1 MIARPHLADAQSDA
15 HPRIAAAPLIS
26 HATKQRA
33 RIIVEECRDLMA
45 LTQATLIHISRYRAK
60 QPRLSLWNARFAPDC
75 DLLAFC
81 RADPATAARTRDIE
95 EISAAIIDHLAS
107 GWHSNCPPQR
117 IGFITDGTGLGMST
131 DDPCP
136 SRPGWLL
143 RQLSG
148 ECALTCLLPFAGG
161 TPWPLIHPINR
172 ASPAH

>member
-1 MIARPHLADAQSDA
+1 MIARSQFANAQPYAGRS
-15 HPRIAAAPLIS
+15 IVAAPPILE
-26 HATKQRA
+26 AMRQRV
-33 RIIVEECRDLMA
+33 RIIVEDCRDLMA
-45 LTQATLIHISRYRAK
+45 LTQATLIQVSRYRAER
-60 QPRLSLWNARFAPDC
+60 PRLSLWNAQYAADRG
-75 DLLAFC
+75 LLASYG
-81 RADPATAARTRDIE
+81 ADPATAAWTRDIE
-95 EISAAIIDHLAS
+95 EISAALIDHLAS
-107 GWHSNCPPQR
+107 KWSPTCTPPR